1 MNWMKH
7 YSKAGL
13 DLRMQNV
20 INDMGYFGV
29 GLYRT
34 LCERIE
40 CRGEGSYPRKQL
52 VQELKSRRLNSRHI
66 NKLLDEYNLF
76 FTSPEGTVSLS
87 PLCPG
92 NTKEKITPQEPVLP
106 DEPTPYQPLVDDEP
120 TSQQPSVHDEPT
132 SQQPSVHDEPKPQ
145 QPSVHNEPTSQQPS
159 VHDEPN
165 PHGTSVQTSQGARVI
180 KRDYKERDYKERIYN
195 NTNLPE
201 WILKQSEQSWY
212 PYIAPLLYS
221 EQAAWRE
228 VVCMQSGY
236 GTLLMRHW
244 ETAIGQ
250 FALHITA
257 YGTGRQIRSINDAQY
272 YFNSFVKLTTASGKT
287 LKGALEKLEACLQSE
302 ADRSNPYL
310 YEEHINGIRYANG
323 CPIPSQAP
331 PRPSPSA
338 VWDDASDTWNE
349 FY

>member
-7 YSKAGL
+7 YSNAGL

-20 INDMGYFGV
+20 INGMGYFGV

-40 CRGEGSYPRKQL
+40 YRGEGSYPRKQL
-52 VQELKSRRLNSRHI
+52 IQELKSRRLNSRHI
-66 NKLLDEYNLF
+66 HKLLDEYNLF

-92 NTKEKITPQEPVLP
+92 NTKEKITSQEPVLP
-106 DEPTPYQPLVDDEP
+106 HEP
-120 TSQQPSVHDEPT
+120 TSQQPSVR
-132 SQQPSVHDEPKPQ
+132 
-145 QPSVHNEPTSQQPS
+145 
-159 VHDEPN
+159 DEPN

-201 WILKQSEQSWY
+201 WILKRCEQSWY
-212 PYIAPLLYS
+212 PYAAPLLHS

-228 VVCMQSGY
+228 VVCIQSGY
-236 GTLLMRHW
+236 GTLLMCHW
-244 ETAIGQ
+244 KAGIEQ

-257 YGTGRQIRSINDAQY
+257 YGTGRQSKSINKPYQPFY
-272 YFNSFVKLTTASGKT
+272 LRFLNLRFGSVKVTFST
-287 LKGALEKLEACLQSE
+287 
-302 ADRSNPYL
+302 SNPTISPVHPMPLVKGKFYPL
-310 YEEHINGIRYANG
+310 NTKKTSQ
-323 CPIPSQAP
+323 CPLSRNEAQRDVMRRKAP
-331 PRPSPSA
+331 FPHNVLLP
-338 VWDDASDTWNE
+338 T
-349 FY
+349 

>member
-13 DLRMQNV
+13 DMRMQNV

-92 NTKEKITPQEPVLP
+92 NTKEKITSQEPLLP
-106 DEPTPYQPLVDDEP
+106 DEPTSHQPLVDDEP
-120 TSQQPSVHDEPT
+120 TS
-132 SQQPSVHDEPKPQ
+132 Q

>member
-13 DLRMQNV
+13 DMRMQNV

-66 NKLLDEYNLF
+66 HKLLDEYNLF

-92 NTKEKITPQEPVLP
+92 NTKEKITSQEPLLP
-106 DEPTPYQPLVDDEP
+106 DEPTSHQPLVDDEP
-120 TSQQPSVHDEPT
+120 TS
-132 SQQPSVHDEPKPQ
+132 Q

>member
-29 GLYRT
+29 GLYWT

-40 CRGEGSYPRKQL
+40 CWGEGSYPRKQL

-92 NTKEKITPQEPVLP
+92 NTKEKITSQEPVLP
-106 DEPTPYQPLVDDEP
+106 HEPTPQQPLVDD
-120 TSQQPSVHDEPT
+120 
-132 SQQPSVHDEPKPQ
+132 
-145 QPSVHNEPTSQQPS
+145 EPTSQQPS

-165 PHGTSVQTSQGARVI
+165 PHGTSVQTAQGARVI
-180 KRDYKERDYKERIYN
+180 KRNYKERDYKERIYN

-201 WILKQSEQSWY
+201 WILKRCEQSWY
-212 PYIAPLLYS
+212 PYIAKLLHS

-228 VVCMQSGY
+228 EVCMLSGY
-236 GTLLMRHW
+236 GTPLMRHW
-244 ETAIGQ
+244 KAGIEQ
-250 FALHITA
+250 FVLHITA
-257 YGTGRQIRSINDAQY
+257 YGTGRQSKGINKPYLPFYLRFLNLRFSLVNLRFGSIKVT
-272 YFNSFVKLTTASGKT
+272 FST
-287 LKGALEKLEACLQSE
+287 
-302 ADRSNPYL
+302 SNPT
-310 YEEHINGIRYANG
+310 
-323 CPIPSQAP
+323 IPRLTQCH
-331 PRPSPSA
+331 
-338 VWDDASDTWNE
+338 
-349 FY
+349 

>member
-7 YSKAGL
+7 YSNAGL

-20 INDMGYFGV
+20 INGMGYFGV

-40 CRGEGSYPRKQL
+40 YRGEGSYPRKQL
-52 VQELKSRRLNSRHI
+52 IQELKSRRLNSRHI
-66 NKLLDEYNLF
+66 HKLLDKYNLF

-92 NTKEKITPQEPVLP
+92 NTKEKITSQEPVLP
-106 DEPTPYQPLVDDEP
+106 DEPTPQQPLVDDEP
-120 TSQQPSVHDEPT
+120 TS
-132 SQQPSVHDEPKPQ
+132 Q

-159 VHDEPN
+159 VHDEPTSLQPSVRDEPN

-201 WILKQSEQSWY
+201 WILKRCEQSWY
-212 PYIAPLLYS
+212 PYVAPLLHS

-228 VVCMQSGY
+228 VVCIQSGY
-236 GTLLMRHW
+236 GTLLMCHW
-244 ETAIGQ
+244 KAGIEQ

-257 YGTGRQIRSINDAQY
+257 YGTGRQSKSINKPYQPFYLGFLNLRFSLVNLRFGSVKVTFSTSNLTIPPAHPMPLVKGIFHLLNTQKTIQRPLSRNEAQ
-272 YFNSFVKLTTASGKT
+272 
-287 LKGALEKLEACLQSE
+287 
-302 ADRSNPYL
+302 
-310 YEEHINGIRYANG
+310 
-323 CPIPSQAP
+323 
-331 PRPSPSA
+331 
-338 VWDDASDTWNE
+338 
-349 FY
+349 

>member
-13 DLRMQNV
+13 DMRMQNV

-29 GLYRT
+29 GLYWT

-52 VQELKSRRLNSRHI
+52 IQELKSRRLNSRHI
-66 NKLLDEYNLF
+66 HKLLDEYNLF

-92 NTKEKITPQEPVLP
+92 NTKEKITSQEPVLP
-106 DEPTPYQPLVDDEP
+106 HEPTPQQPLVDD
-120 TSQQPSVHDEPT
+120 
-132 SQQPSVHDEPKPQ
+132 
-145 QPSVHNEPTSQQPS
+145 EPTSQQPS

-165 PHGTSVQTSQGARVI
+165 PHGTSVQTAQGARVI
-180 KRDYKERDYKERIYN
+180 KRNYKERDYKERIYN

-201 WILKQSEQSWY
+201 WILKRCEQSWY
-212 PYIAPLLYS
+212 PYIAKLLHS

-228 VVCMQSGY
+228 VVCMLSGY
-236 GTLLMRHW
+236 GIQLMRHW
-244 ETAIGQ
+244 KAGIEQ

-257 YGTGRQIRSINDAQY
+257 YGTGRQSKSINKPYQPFY
-272 YFNSFVKLTTASGKT
+272 LGFLNLRFSLVNLRFGSVKVTFST
-287 LKGALEKLEACLQSE
+287 
-302 ADRSNPYL
+302 SNPT
-310 YEEHINGIRYANG
+310 
-323 CPIPSQAP
+323 IPRLTQCH
-331 PRPSPSA
+331 
-338 VWDDASDTWNE
+338 
-349 FY
+349 

>member
-13 DLRMQNV
+13 DMRMQNV

-52 VQELKSRRLNSRHI
+52 IQELKSRRLNSRHI
-66 NKLLDEYNLF
+66 HKLLDEYNLF

-92 NTKEKITPQEPVLP
+92 NTKEKITSQEPLLP
-106 DEPTPYQPLVDDEP
+106 DEPTSHQPLVDDEPTSQQPSVHNEP

-132 SQQPSVHDEPKPQ
+132 SQQPSVHDEP
-145 QPSVHNEPTSQQPS
+145 
-159 VHDEPN
+159 N
-165 PHGTSVQTSQGARVI
+165 PHETSVQTAQGARVI

-201 WILKQSEQSWY
+201 WILKRCEQSWY
-212 PYIAPLLYS
+212 PYVAPLLHS

-228 VVCMQSGY
+228 VVCIQSGY
-236 GTLLMRHW
+236 GTLLMCHW
-244 ETAIGQ
+244 KAGIEQ

-257 YGTGRQIRSINDAQY
+257 YGTERQSKSINKPYQPFYLGFLNLRFSLVNLRFGSAKVTFSTSNLTIPPAHPMPLVKRKFHLLNTKKQFNARFRVTKRNEAQRG
-272 YFNSFVKLTTASGKT
+272 VK
-287 LKGALEKLEACLQSE
+287 
-302 ADRSNPYL
+302 
-310 YEEHINGIRYANG
+310 
-323 CPIPSQAP
+323 
-331 PRPSPSA
+331 
-338 VWDDASDTWNE
+338 
-349 FY
+349 

>member
-1 MNWMKH
+1 MKH

-13 DLRMQNV
+13 DLRIQNV

-29 GLYRT
+29 GLYWT

-40 CRGEGSYPRKQL
+40 CWGEGSYPRKQL

-66 NKLLDEYNLF
+66 HKLLDEYNLF

-92 NTKEKITPQEPVLP
+92 NAKEKITSQEPVLP
-106 DEPTPYQPLVDDEP
+106 DEPTPHQPLVDDEP
-120 TSQQPSVHDEPT
+120 TFHQPSVHD
-132 SQQPSVHDEPKPQ
+132 
-145 QPSVHNEPTSQQPS
+145 EPTSQQPS

-195 NTNLPE
+195 NRNLPE

-244 ETAIGQ
+244 EAAIGQ

-257 YGTGRQIRSINDAQY
+257 YGTGRQIKGINDAQY

-287 LKGALEKLEACLQSE
+287 LKATLEKLEACLQSE

>member
-13 DLRMQNV
+13 DLRIQNV

-29 GLYRT
+29 GLYWT

-40 CRGEGSYPRKQL
+40 CWGEGSYPRKQL

-92 NTKEKITPQEPVLP
+92 NTKEKITSQEPVLP
-106 DEPTPYQPLVDDEP
+106 DEPTPQQPSVDDEPTSQQPSVHNEP

-132 SQQPSVHDEPKPQ
+132 SQQPSVHDEPTSL
-145 QPSVHNEPTSQQPS
+145 QPSVHDEPTSLQPS

-201 WILKQSEQSWY
+201 WILKRCEQSWY
-212 PYIAPLLYS
+212 PYVAPLLHS

-228 VVCMQSGY
+228 VVCIQSGY
-236 GTLLMRHW
+236 GTLLMCHW
-244 ETAIGQ
+244 KAGIEQ

-257 YGTGRQIRSINDAQY
+257 YGTERQSKSINKPYQPFYLRFLNLRFGSAKVTFSTSNLTIPPAHPMPLVKRKFHLLNTKKQFNARFRVTKRNEAQRG
-272 YFNSFVKLTTASGKT
+272 VK
-287 LKGALEKLEACLQSE
+287 
-302 ADRSNPYL
+302 
-310 YEEHINGIRYANG
+310 
-323 CPIPSQAP
+323 
-331 PRPSPSA
+331 
-338 VWDDASDTWNE
+338 
-349 FY
+349 

>member
-7 YSKAGL
+7 YSNAGL

-29 GLYRT
+29 GLYWT

-92 NTKEKITPQEPVLP
+92 NTKEKITSQEPLLP
-106 DEPTPYQPLVDDEP
+106 DEPTSHQPLVDDEP
-120 TSQQPSVHDEPT
+120 TSQQPSVHNEPT
-132 SQQPSVHDEPKPQ
+132 SQQPSVHD
-145 QPSVHNEPTSQQPS
+145 EPTSQQPS

-201 WILKQSEQSWY
+201 WILKRCEQSWY
-212 PYIAPLLYS
+212 PYAAPLLHS

-228 VVCMQSGY
+228 VVCMLSGY
-236 GTLLMRHW
+236 GTPLMRHW
-244 ETAIGQ
+244 KAGIEQ

-257 YGTGRQIRSINDAQY
+257 YGTGRQSKGIN
-272 YFNSFVKLTTASGKT
+272 K
-287 LKGALEKLEACLQSE
+287 
-302 ADRSNPYL
+302 PYL
-310 YEEHINGIRYANG
+310 PFYLGFPNLRFSLVNLRFGSVKVTFSTSNLT
-323 CPIPSQAP
+323 IPPAHPMPLVKGKFYPLNTKKQFNA
-331 PRPSPSA
+331 RFR
-338 VWDDASDTWNE
+338 VTKRNE
-349 FY
+349 A

>member
-1 MNWMKH
+1 MKH

-13 DLRMQNV
+13 DMRMQNV

-40 CRGEGSYPRKQL
+40 YRGEGSYPRKQL

-76 FTSPEGTVSLS
+76 FTSSEGTVSLS

-92 NTKEKITPQEPVLP
+92 NTKEKITSQEPLLP
-106 DEPTPYQPLVDDEP
+106 DEPTPQQPSVDDEP
-120 TSQQPSVHDEPT
+120 TSLQPSVHDEPT
-132 SQQPSVHDEPKPQ
+132 SLQPSVR
-145 QPSVHNEPTSQQPS
+145 
-159 VHDEPN
+159 DEPN

-201 WILKQSEQSWY
+201 WILKQCKQSWY

-221 EQAAWRE
+221 EQAA
-228 VVCMQSGY
+228 
-236 GTLLMRHW
+236 
-244 ETAIGQ
+244 
-250 FALHITA
+250 
-257 YGTGRQIRSINDAQY
+257 
-272 YFNSFVKLTTASGKT
+272 
-287 LKGALEKLEACLQSE
+287 
-302 ADRSNPYL
+302 
-310 YEEHINGIRYANG
+310 
-323 CPIPSQAP
+323 
-331 PRPSPSA
+331 
-338 VWDDASDTWNE
+338 
-349 FY
+349 

>member
-13 DLRMQNV
+13 DLRIQNV

-29 GLYRT
+29 GLYWT

-40 CRGEGSYPRKQL
+40 CFGEGSYPRKQL
-52 VQELKSRRLNSRHI
+52 IQELRSRRLNSRHI

-76 FTSPEGTVSLS
+76 LTSPEGTVSLS

-92 NTKEKITPQEPVLP
+92 NTKEKSTSQEPVLS
-106 DEPTPYQPLVDDEP
+106 DEPNPQQPSAPDEP
-120 TSQQPSVHDEPT
+120 TSQQPLIHDEPTSQLLPVHDEPT
-132 SQQPSVHDEPKPQ
+132 SQLP
-145 QPSVHNEPTSQQPS
+145 
-159 VHDEPN
+159 
-165 PHGTSVQTSQGARVI
+165 SVQTSQGARVI
-180 KRDYKERDYKERIYN
+180 KRDYKERIYN

-236 GTLLMRHW
+236 DTLLMRHW
-244 ETAIGQ
+244 EAAIEQ
-250 FALHITA
+250 FTLHITA
-257 YGTGRQIRSINDAQY
+257 YGTGRQIRGIHDAQY
-272 YFNSFVKLTTASGKT
+272 YFNSFIKLTTASGKA

-323 CPIPSQAP
+323 CPIPLQAP

>member
-13 DLRMQNV
+13 DLRIQNV

-29 GLYRT
+29 GLYWT

-40 CRGEGSYPRKQL
+40 CWGEGSYPRKQL

-87 PLCPG
+87 HLCPG
-92 NTKEKITPQEPVLP
+92 NTKEKITSQEPVLP
-106 DEPTPYQPLVDDEP
+106 HEPTPQQPLVDD
-120 TSQQPSVHDEPT
+120 
-132 SQQPSVHDEPKPQ
+132 
-145 QPSVHNEPTSQQPS
+145 EPTSQQPS

-165 PHGTSVQTSQGARVI
+165 PHGTSVQTSQGARAI

-201 WILKQSEQSWY
+201 WILKRCEQSWY

-272 YFNSFVKLTTASGKT
+272 YFNSFVKLTTASGKA

>member
-1 MNWMKH
+1 M
-7 YSKAGL
+7 
-13 DLRMQNV
+13 
-20 INDMGYFGV
+20 
-29 GLYRT
+29 T
-34 LCERIE
+34 
-40 CRGEGSYPRKQL
+40 
-52 VQELKSRRLNSRHI
+52 
-66 NKLLDEYNLF
+66 NL
-76 FTSPEGTVSLS
+76 P
-87 PLCPG
+87 P
-92 NTKEKITPQEPVLP
+92 
-106 DEPTPYQPLVDDEP
+106 
-120 TSQQPSVHDEPT
+120 
-132 SQQPSVHDEPKPQ
+132 
-145 QPSVHNEPTSQQPS
+145 QQPS

>member
-13 DLRMQNV
+13 DLRIQNV

-201 WILKQSEQSWY
+201 WILKRCEQSWY
-212 PYIAPLLYS
+212 PYVAPLLHS

-228 VVCMQSGY
+228 VVCMLSGY
-236 GTLLMRHW
+236 GIQLMRHW
-244 ETAIGQ
+244 KAGIEQ

-257 YGTGRQIRSINDAQY
+257 YGTGRQSKSINKPYQPFYLRFLNLRFGSVKVTFSTSNLTIPPAHPMPLVKRKFYPLNTKKTSQCPLSRNEAQRD
-272 YFNSFVKLTTASGKT
+272 VMRRK
-287 LKGALEKLEACLQSE
+287 
-302 ADRSNPYL
+302 
-310 YEEHINGIRYANG
+310 
-323 CPIPSQAP
+323 AP
-331 PRPSPSA
+331 FPHNVLLP
-338 VWDDASDTWNE
+338 T
-349 FY
+349 

>member
-1 MNWMKH
+1 MKH

-13 DLRMQNV
+13 DLRIQNV

-66 NKLLDEYNLF
+66 HKLLDEYNLF

-92 NTKEKITPQEPVLP
+92 NTKEKITSQEPVLP
-106 DEPTPYQPLVDDEP
+106 HEPTPQQPLVDDEP
-120 TSQQPSVHDEPT
+120 TS
-132 SQQPSVHDEPKPQ
+132 Q

>member
-7 YSKAGL
+7 YS
-13 DLRMQNV
+13 
-20 INDMGYFGV
+20 NDMGYFGV
-29 GLYRT
+29 GLYWT

-66 NKLLDEYNLF
+66 HKLLDKYNLF

-92 NTKEKITPQEPVLP
+92 NTKEKSTSQEPVLP
-106 DEPTPYQPLVDDEP
+106 DEPTSQQPLV
-120 TSQQPSVHDEPT
+120 HD
-132 SQQPSVHDEPKPQ
+132 
-145 QPSVHNEPTSQQPS
+145 EPTSQQPS

-201 WILKQSEQSWY
+201 WILKQCEPWY
-212 PYIAPLLYS
+212 PYIAKLLHS

-228 VVCMQSGY
+228 VVCMLSGY
-236 GTLLMRHW
+236 GTQLMRHW
-244 ETAIGQ
+244 KAGIEQ

-257 YGTGRQIRSINDAQY
+257 YGTERQSKSIN
-272 YFNSFVKLTTASGKT
+272 
-287 LKGALEKLEACLQSE
+287 E
-302 ADRSNPYL
+302 
-310 YEEHINGIRYANG
+310 
-323 CPIPSQAP
+323 PSQPFSQRFLNLRFSLVNLRFGSVKVTFSTSNLTIP
-331 PRPSPSA
+331 PAHPMPLVKGKFHPLNTKKQVNVHFRA
-338 VWDDASDTWNE
+338 TKRNE
-349 FY
+349 AQRGVK

>member
-13 DLRMQNV
+13 DMRMQNV

-29 GLYRT
+29 GLYWT

-66 NKLLDEYNLF
+66 HKLLDEYNLF

-92 NTKEKITPQEPVLP
+92 NTKEKITSQEPVLP
-106 DEPTPYQPLVDDEP
+106 HEPT
-120 TSQQPSVHDEPT
+120 
-132 SQQPSVHDEPKPQ
+132 PQ
-145 QPSVHNEPTSQQPS
+145 QPSVDDEPTSQQPS

-165 PHGTSVQTSQGARVI
+165 PHGTSVQTAQGARVI

-201 WILKQSEQSWY
+201 WILKRCEQSWY
-212 PYIAPLLYS
+212 PYIAKLLHS

-228 VVCMQSGY
+228 VVCIQSGY
-236 GTLLMRHW
+236 GTLLMCHW
-244 ETAIGQ
+244 KAGIEQ

-257 YGTGRQIRSINDAQY
+257 YGTERQSKSINKPYQPFYLGFLNLRFSLVNLRFGSAKVTFSTSNLTIPPAHPMPLVKRKFHLLNTKKQFNARFRVTKRNEAQRG
-272 YFNSFVKLTTASGKT
+272 VK
-287 LKGALEKLEACLQSE
+287 
-302 ADRSNPYL
+302 
-310 YEEHINGIRYANG
+310 
-323 CPIPSQAP
+323 
-331 PRPSPSA
+331 
-338 VWDDASDTWNE
+338 
-349 FY
+349 

>member
-13 DLRMQNV
+13 DLRIQNV

-29 GLYRT
+29 GLYWT

-40 CRGEGSYPRKQL
+40 CWGEGSYPRKQL

-66 NKLLDEYNLF
+66 HKLLDEYNLF

-92 NTKEKITPQEPVLP
+92 NTKEKITSQEPVLP
-106 DEPTPYQPLVDDEP
+106 DEPTPHQPLVDDEP
-120 TSQQPSVHDEPT
+120 TFHQPSVHD
-132 SQQPSVHDEPKPQ
+132 
-145 QPSVHNEPTSQQPS
+145 EPTSQQPS

-244 ETAIGQ
+244 EAAIGQ

-257 YGTGRQIRSINDAQY
+257 YGTGRQIKGINDAQY

-287 LKGALEKLEACLQSE
+287 LKATLEKLEACLQSE

>member
-1 MNWMKH
+1 MENIYPQKQSAMNWMKH

-13 DLRMQNV
+13 DMRMQNV

-29 GLYRT
+29 GLYWT

-52 VQELKSRRLNSRHI
+52 IQELKSRRLNSRHI
-66 NKLLDEYNLF
+66 HKLLDEYNLF

-92 NTKEKITPQEPVLP
+92 NTKEKITSQEPVLP
-106 DEPTPYQPLVDDEP
+106 HEP
-120 TSQQPSVHDEPT
+120 TSQQSSVHDEPT
-132 SQQPSVHDEPKPQ
+132 P
-145 QPSVHNEPTSQQPS
+145 QQPS

-201 WILKQSEQSWY
+201 WILKRCEQSWY
-212 PYIAPLLYS
+212 PYAAPLLHS

-228 VVCMQSGY
+228 VVCMLSGY
-236 GTLLMRHW
+236 ETLLMCHW
-244 ETAIGQ
+244 KAGIEQ

-257 YGTGRQIRSINDAQY
+257 YGTGRQSKSINKPYQPFYLGFLNLRFSLVNLRFGSVKVTFSTSNPTISPVHPMPLVKGKFYPLNTKKNNSQYTNQY
-272 YFNSFVKLTTASGKT
+272 Y
-287 LKGALEKLEACLQSE
+287 
-302 ADRSNPYL
+302 
-310 YEEHINGIRYANG
+310 
-323 CPIPSQAP
+323 P
-331 PRPSPSA
+331 P
-338 VWDDASDTWNE
+338 
-349 FY
+349 

>member
-1 MNWMKH
+1 MENIYPQKQSAMNWMKH

-13 DLRMQNV
+13 DMRMQNV

-29 GLYRT
+29 GLYWT

-52 VQELKSRRLNSRHI
+52 IQELKSRRLNSRHI
-66 NKLLDEYNLF
+66 HKLLDEYNLF

-92 NTKEKITPQEPVLP
+92 NTKEKITSQEPVLP
-106 DEPTPYQPLVDDEP
+106 HEPTPQQPLVDD
-120 TSQQPSVHDEPT
+120 
-132 SQQPSVHDEPKPQ
+132 
-145 QPSVHNEPTSQQPS
+145 EPTSQQPS

-165 PHGTSVQTSQGARVI
+165 PHGTSVQTAQGARVI
-180 KRDYKERDYKERIYN
+180 KRNYKERDYKERIYN

>member
-13 DLRMQNV
+13 DMRMQNV

-29 GLYRT
+29 GLYWT

-66 NKLLDEYNLF
+66 HKLLDEYNLF

-92 NTKEKITPQEPVLP
+92 NTKEKITSQEPLLP
-106 DEPTPYQPLVDDEP
+106 DEPTSHQPLVDD
-120 TSQQPSVHDEPT
+120 
-132 SQQPSVHDEPKPQ
+132 
-145 QPSVHNEPTSQQPS
+145 EPTSQQPS

-165 PHGTSVQTSQGARVI
+165 PHGTSVQTAQGARVI
-180 KRDYKERDYKERIYN
+180 KRNYKERDYKERIYN

>member
-1 MNWMKH
+1 MKH

-13 DLRMQNV
+13 DLRIQNV

-40 CRGEGSYPRKQL
+40 YRGEGSYPRKQL

-76 FTSPEGTVSLS
+76 FTSSEGTVSLS

-92 NTKEKITPQEPVLP
+92 NTKEKITSQESVLP
-106 DEPTPYQPLVDDEP
+106 HEP
-120 TSQQPSVHDEPT
+120 TSQQPSVR
-132 SQQPSVHDEPKPQ
+132 
-145 QPSVHNEPTSQQPS
+145 
-159 VHDEPN
+159 DEPN

-221 EQAAWRE
+221 EQAA
-228 VVCMQSGY
+228 
-236 GTLLMRHW
+236 
-244 ETAIGQ
+244 
-250 FALHITA
+250 
-257 YGTGRQIRSINDAQY
+257 
-272 YFNSFVKLTTASGKT
+272 
-287 LKGALEKLEACLQSE
+287 
-302 ADRSNPYL
+302 
-310 YEEHINGIRYANG
+310 
-323 CPIPSQAP
+323 
-331 PRPSPSA
+331 
-338 VWDDASDTWNE
+338 
-349 FY
+349 

>member
-13 DLRMQNV
+13 DMRMQNV

-29 GLYRT
+29 GLYWT

-66 NKLLDEYNLF
+66 HKLLDEYNLF

-92 NTKEKITPQEPVLP
+92 NTKEKITSQEPVLP
-106 DEPTPYQPLVDDEP
+106 HEPTPQQPLVDDEPTSQQPSVHNEP

-132 SQQPSVHDEPKPQ
+132 SQQPSVHDEP
-145 QPSVHNEPTSQQPS
+145 
-159 VHDEPN
+159 N
-165 PHGTSVQTSQGARVI
+165 PHETSVQTAQGARVI

-201 WILKQSEQSWY
+201 WILKRCEQSWY
-212 PYIAPLLYS
+212 PYIAKLLHS

-228 VVCMQSGY
+228 VVCMLSGY
-236 GTLLMRHW
+236 GIQLMRHW
-244 ETAIGQ
+244 KAGIEQ

-257 YGTGRQIRSINDAQY
+257 YGTGRQSKSINKPYQPFYLGFLNLRFSLVNLRFGSAKVTFSTSNLTIPPAHPMPLVKRKFHLLNTKKQFNARFRVTKRNEAQRG
-272 YFNSFVKLTTASGKT
+272 VK
-287 LKGALEKLEACLQSE
+287 
-302 ADRSNPYL
+302 
-310 YEEHINGIRYANG
+310 
-323 CPIPSQAP
+323 
-331 PRPSPSA
+331 
-338 VWDDASDTWNE
+338 
-349 FY
+349 

>member
-7 YSKAGL
+7 YS
-13 DLRMQNV
+13 
-20 INDMGYFGV
+20 NDMGYFGV
-29 GLYRT
+29 GLYWT

-66 NKLLDEYNLF
+66 HKLLDKYNLF

-92 NTKEKITPQEPVLP
+92 NTKEKSTSQEPVLP
-106 DEPTPYQPLVDDEP
+106 HEPTP

-132 SQQPSVHDEPKPQ
+132 SQQPSVR
-145 QPSVHNEPTSQQPS
+145 NEPTSQQPS

-272 YFNSFVKLTTASGKT
+272 YFNSFVKLTTASGKA

-323 CPIPSQAP
+323 CPIPLQAP

-338 VWDDASDTWNE
+338 VWDDASDT
-349 FY
+349 